1 MIADDESDW
10 VNDILDMIPDDID
23 LTINSVVV
31 KIDTTSDTCDNH
43 FTIVWI
49 NRYLF

>member
-1 MIADDESDW
+1 MN
-10 VNDILDMIPDDID
+10 VILDIIPDDID

-43 FTIVWI
+43 LTIVII